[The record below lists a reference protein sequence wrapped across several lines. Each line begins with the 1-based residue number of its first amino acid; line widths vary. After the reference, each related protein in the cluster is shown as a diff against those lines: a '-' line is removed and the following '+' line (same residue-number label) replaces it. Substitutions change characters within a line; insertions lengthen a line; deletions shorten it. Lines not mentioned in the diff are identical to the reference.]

1 MKNRNESIF
10 DLIMLIFS
18 FNFLVWVLIIGYCQ
32 VKTSQLL
39 LNFQPNPSF
48 EASNLQFIS
57 QQKMQIN

>member
-1 MKNRNESIF
+1 
-10 DLIMLIFS
+10 MLIFI

-48 EASNLQFIS
+48 EASNLQLII